1 MELVRKKNQRGQ
13 FERKLNLAEKEALL
27 HVCSNGRQATNADLR
42 IANKVF
48 EEMDRK
54 QLWVKCD
61 CVAPTPDAESP
72 FNCEVNV
79 AKLRHVQ
86 TSPPHDEQ
94 CPLFRLKKDRDADN
108 TTSEGKAS
116 PLNPVG
122 GNDWLPDRKRET
134 KISPVVGPVVSRK
147 RRQKTLK
154 PVPALGRKLLT
165 LIQAAGLNQLDL
177 VPEYQNVG
185 LTGAISRIKEVL
197 ESHSMSNGTPLG
209 LIFSCAPW
217 LNIERIDEMLT
228 EVEKNQAI
236 NDQEKEPCVFVIGI
250 ATKASN
256 EEVIFS
262 IRGKTFT
269 HRPEARVSINGE
281 NTYNTG
287 SREPYWAII
296 EYRRGRD
303 GNVYCHEGYAHA
315 AYTLDCP
322 VPVDSNKERDTLKVI
337 INASN
342 YAGRQPNH
350 PEAISLSKPLFTT
363 KCIKDGVEEVIHP
376 DFILNV
382 APSSECPV
390 TTFIIETM
398 GYESEDYIARKQNT
412 HSWMEQEG
420 VLVTDP
426 PCWPAASDKTFNSVL
441 LRHIF
446 SAGKMQR

>member
-1 MELVRKKNQRGQ
+1 MDLVWKKNPRGRL
-13 FERKLNLAEKEALL
+13 ERKLNLAEREALL
-27 HVCSNGRQATNADLR
+27 HVFSNGRKPAQADLR
-42 IANKVF
+42 IANSVL
-48 EEMDRK
+48 EEMDRSK
-54 QLWVKCD
+54 LWLKCD
-61 CVAPTPDAESP
+61 CVEHDPNTEGP

-79 AKLRHVQ
+79 ARLRHVK
-86 TSPPHDEQ
+86 TTRPHDEL
-94 CPLFRLKKDRDADN
+94 CPLYRLKKEKDADN
-108 TTSEGKAS
+108 TQGESKTS

-122 GNDWLPDRKRET
+122 GDDWLPERKKDTRAA
-134 KISPVVGPVVSRK
+134 PVDGPVVTRK
-147 RRQKTLK
+147 RRRKTLK

-165 LIQAAGLNQLDL
+165 LIQAAGLNQLEL

-185 LTGAISRIKEVL
+185 LTGAISKIKEVL
-197 ESHSMSNGTPLG
+197 ESHSMKNGTPLG

-217 LNIERIDEMLT
+217 LNIERIDEILT
-228 EVEKNQAI
+228 EVEKNQVI
-236 NDQEKEPCVFVIGI
+236 TDQEKEPCVYVIGI
-250 ATKASN
+250 ATDASH

-262 IRGKTFT
+262 IRGKTFS

-281 NTYNTG
+281 STYNSG
-287 SREPYWAII
+287 SRAPYWAII

-337 INASN
+337 INASS

-382 APSSECPV
+382 APASESSV

-398 GYESEDYIARKQNT
+398 GYESEDYIARKQHT

-426 PCWPAASDKTFNSVL
+426 PGWPAASDKTFNSVL